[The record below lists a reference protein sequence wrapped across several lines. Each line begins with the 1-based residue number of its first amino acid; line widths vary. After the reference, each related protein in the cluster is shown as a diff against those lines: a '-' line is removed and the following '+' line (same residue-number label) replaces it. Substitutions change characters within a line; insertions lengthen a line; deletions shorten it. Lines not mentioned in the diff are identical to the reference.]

1 MTWAQSMDT
10 FTRFAQ
16 GERDKLRKNGGKLA
30 LLERRFRASK
40 KWTQILIA
48 TVQRRISE
56 GLIAAETLNKAL
68 EESDQ
73 RMTRVEQALSDLNRV
88 VNYLLKQ
95 PPPITGCISTRYM
108 EDIF

>member
-16 GERDKLRKNGGKLA
+16 GERDKLA

-68 EESDQ
+68 EESNQ

-95 PPPITGCISTRYM
+95 PPPHNGVYFDEVYGRHILELRV
-108 EDIF
+108 

>member
-1 MTWAQSMDT
+1 MTLLNALLTCTNDLGAVDGHVYPVCS
-10 FTRFAQ
+10 

-95 PPPITGCISTRYM
+95 PPP
-108 EDIF
+108 